1 MLSFVL
7 VFGLVALLNGLQI
20 TMSKEEIFLNIALFL
35 FISIAN
41 YLICFIYPRSY
52 WYVPILCNLSTIIS
66 AMIEP
71 IQLTFDW
78 YYIMGG
84 WALSLI
90 AALAGAWMGR
100 RKKPA

>member
-7 VFGLVALLNGLQI
+7 VFGLATLLNGLQN
-20 TMSKEEIFLNIALFL
+20 TVVKDELFLNIALFL
-35 FISIAN
+35 FVSIAS

-71 IQLTFDW
+71 IQLTSDW
-78 YYIMGG
+78 FYIMGG

-90 AALAGAWMGR
+90 AALLGALMGR